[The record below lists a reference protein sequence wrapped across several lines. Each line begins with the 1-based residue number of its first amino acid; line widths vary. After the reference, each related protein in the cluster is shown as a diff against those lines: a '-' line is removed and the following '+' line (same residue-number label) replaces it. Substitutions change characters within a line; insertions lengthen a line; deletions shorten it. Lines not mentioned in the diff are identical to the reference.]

1 MKKILLLFLT
11 AVLGFGSLR
20 VSAQETL
27 TVADGTQSNYY
38 VPIYGLY
45 MDYYL
50 RTQIIYPES
59 MLTNMVGGTI
69 TELSFYFETQ
79 PADPS
84 EWTSTMSVGM
94 AIVNQSTFNYDFLNT
109 PTDIVYT
116 GTLNASSSVMTITLT
131 TPYVYT
137 GGNLFLEFTTAST
150 PGGYSSGY
158 FYGVEAIGASVTG
171 SNSSSLSGI
180 ATANSRDFIP
190 KTTFTYS
197 SGSVSC
203 PPVGSLSVSGVTSN
217 DATIT
222 WPSSVGGNSHLVQYK
237 PSSVQSWNSSSV
249 VSDVAYDTTYSF
261 SGQLNPTTTY
271 NVRVA
276 CLCDDG
282 DTSIFRSTTF
292 TTACGPT
299 SALPLTENFDG
310 FSHTSND
317 NNVLPNCWDYL
328 NTGSSSSNHP
338 TVYYSSSNAYS
349 GNYSLRFYTGS
360 GSGYTDQYVF
370 LPALDLNSVSLSN
383 LSLGLYMR
391 RQGNSGTFRLV
402 VGVTEGTDTTTFVAV
417 DTLVANSGTYA
428 YRETSFSSYSGNGDR
443 VCLKAFKPT
452 SSNNRGY
459 VDDLILGDNLCAKP
473 SSFAVT
479 DVDEYSVT
487 LQWTEVGT
495 ASVWEIEYGPVGFT
509 TGSGTTVT
517 ASTNPFTIGGLTP
530 ATTYEFQVRADCG
543 GATSD
548 WTSRITAST
557 NCLPLTSIPFSEDF
571 SGYTHTNNPNNGT
584 GTTNVPLCWDTY
596 NSGSSYPAYPYVYYS
611 TSSSYSG
618 NYSLRFYASSGSN
631 YADQYAILPA
641 LDASIPLNTLQ
652 VSMMARSNSA
662 TTPFILVVGEMSGGP
677 STFEAID
684 TLTITGTA
692 YNAYIAYLDG
702 YAGSGN
708 RIALKAP
715 KLSSNNRGY
724 VDDIVVELLSNC
736 RMASDVHVSDVTTN
750 SADVSWT
757 SHGDETSWIVEYRA
771 TGDTV
776 WQTLTATTNPF
787 VLTGLNNA
795 TTYQVHVMAN
805 CVTEVSNATA
815 NVNFTTLTCDTA
827 DQCLYTFALTDD
839 FGDGWNGASI
849 TVRQNGITVGN
860 VTLSDDYS
868 ATVQMA
874 LCDGLTTTI
883 SWSTGSYDSECSFT
897 ITDPFGDTFY
907 SISSPSS
914 GTLTSF
920 TPSCVQSSCAKPTSV
935 AVTNVG
941 ASTVTVNWVSA
952 GNETAWNVEYKPSN
966 SSTWTVEPTTT
977 NPHVL
982 YGLTAST
989 NYDLRVQAD
998 CGDELSAYR
1007 DGSFVTAGCE
1017 ISDQCPYE
1025 FVLTDSYGDG
1035 WNDAALNVQQN
1046 GVTIATMTIP
1056 SGQSTATYQVALCDS
1071 SNVTLTWTSG
1081 NYDTEC
1087 SFVVY
1092 NANSD
1097 VVYTSGNL
1105 NSGTITTFMADCTV
1119 PSCARPY
1126 NLTVTNVGATS
1137 ATIGWTALGTE
1148 SAWNVEYKPTNS
1160 STWITE
1166 PTTSNPHILYGLNS
1180 STAYDVRVQADC
1192 GSEVSDWRTGSFQ
1205 TAGCEV
1211 ADQCTFTFNMT
1222 DGYGDG
1228 WNGAAIEVKQE
1239 NVTIATLTVPSSS
1252 SSAIEQVTLCDNAN
1266 ITLVWTSG
1274 TFDDECSFTV
1284 TTPFGEVIYTSGNLA
1299 AGTLVTFVAHCT
1311 PPTCPRPSSISV
1323 SDAGTNSATVS
1334 WVSAGTE
1341 TAWNVEYKPVNSSTW
1356 TTEPTTSNPHILT
1369 GLTASTNYDVR
1380 VQADCGGGDLS
1391 DWREG
1396 TFQTQCDLT
1405 SLPYTETFD
1414 SYAGT
1419 SYDSPGPTPTCWTTY
1434 SVNTSYAPPHVISG
1448 GSYFYSASG
1457 NSLVFTSSSNGP
1469 NAYAALP
1476 TFDQPLNTL
1485 KLNFW
1490 RAMEST
1496 SYGELFVGYVTD
1508 LNNISGTFVSVTA
1521 IPSVD
1526 SPGDTISVDFSGV
1539 NIPAVGNI
1547 CFHWYKES
1555 TYYSCFIDN
1564 VNVTLAGGAPVV
1576 TNPTVSTNAANP
1588 VAQTTAT
1595 LHATITNPDNVTI
1608 TAKGFEWKTTAG
1620 GTYAPI
1626 EGSGAGNGFTA
1637 NLSNLTPNTS
1647 YTFKAFIT
1655 FNGQT
1660 VYGSEQ
1666 TFTTLQ
1672 QGVEPCDVPTGLH
1685 TTSVTAESATVAWD
1699 NNPDVSSWNIQYRPQ
1714 GGTLTSATSTTN
1726 SYVIS
1731 GLTAN
1736 TTYDVQ
1742 VQAVCDGNNNSD
1754 WSALYSFTTTT
1765 GVESWLENSVTLFP
1779 NPAKEVVNVQC
1790 TMNNVQSVE
1799 VYDVF
1804 GKVVRIVGLPQC
1816 DSPTTRINV
1825 AGLANGVYFVRVTT
1839 DKGVVTKSFV
1849 KR

>member
-94 AIVNQSTFNYDFLNT
+94 AIVNQGTFNYDFLNV
-109 PTDIVYT
+109 PTDVVYT

-180 ATANSRDFIP
+180 AVANSRDFIP

-197 SGSVSC
+197 SGSLNC

-360 GSGYTDQYVF
+360 GTGYTDQYAF

-402 VGVTEGTDTTTFVAV
+402 VGVTEGTDISTFVAV
-417 DTLVANSGTYA
+417 DTLSANSGTYA
-428 YRETSFSSYSGNGDR
+428 YRETSFSSYGGNGDR

-452 SSNNRGY
+452 SGNNRGN
-459 VDDLILGDNLCAKP
+459 VDDLILGDNLCAMP
-473 SSFAVT
+473 SGFAVT

-530 ATTYEFQVRADCG
+530 ATTYAFQVRADCG

-571 SGYTHTNNPNNGT
+571 SGYTHTSNPSNGNGDNNL
-584 GTTNVPLCWDTY
+584 PLCWDAINT
-596 NSGSSYPAYPYVYYS
+596 GSNYSAYPYVY
-611 TSSSYSG
+611 SSNNNAYSG
-618 NYSLRFYASSGSN
+618 NYSLRFYTSTGNN

-652 VSMMARSNSA
+652 VSMMARANSA
-662 TTPFILVVGEMSGGP
+662 NNPFVLVVGEISGGA
-677 STFEAID
+677 STFVPID

-692 YNAYIAYLDG
+692 YNAYIAYLDS
-702 YAGSGN
+702 YTGSGN

-715 KLSSNNRGY
+715 RNNGASNNRGY

-736 RMASDVHVSDVTTN
+736 RMVSDVHVSDVTTN

-839 FGDGWNGASI
+839 YGDGWNGASI

-920 TPSCVQSSCAKPTSV
+920 TPSCVQSSCAKPTSIS
-935 AVTNVG
+935 VTNVG

-966 SSTWTVEPTTT
+966 SSTWTVEPTTS

-989 NYDLRVQAD
+989 NYDVRVQAD

-1035 WNDAALNVQQN
+1035 WNDAALNVRQN

-1071 SNVTLTWTSG
+1071 STVTLTWTSG
-1081 NYDTEC
+1081 NFDTEC

-1137 ATIGWTALGTE
+1137 ATVGWTALGTE
-1148 SAWNVEYKPTNS
+1148 TAWNVEYKPTNS

-1192 GSEVSDWRTGSFQ
+1192 G
-1205 TAGCEV
+1205 
-1211 ADQCTFTFNMT
+1211 
-1222 DGYGDG
+1222 
-1228 WNGAAIEVKQE
+1228 
-1239 NVTIATLTVPSSS
+1239 
-1252 SSAIEQVTLCDNAN
+1252 
-1266 ITLVWTSG
+1266 
-1274 TFDDECSFTV
+1274 
-1284 TTPFGEVIYTSGNLA
+1284 
-1299 AGTLVTFVAHCT
+1299 
-1311 PPTCPRPSSISV
+1311 
-1323 SDAGTNSATVS
+1323 
-1334 WVSAGTE
+1334 
-1341 TAWNVEYKPVNSSTW
+1341 
-1356 TTEPTTSNPHILT
+1356 
-1369 GLTASTNYDVR
+1369 
-1380 VQADCGGGDLS
+1380 GGDVS

-1419 SYDSPGPTPTCWTTY
+1419 TYDQAGPTPTCWTTY

-1490 RAMEST
+1490 RAMENT
-1496 SYGELFVGYVTD
+1496 SYGELSVGYVTD

-1526 SPGDTISVDFSGV
+1526 SPGDTISVDFSGS
-1539 NIPAVGNI
+1539 NIPAAGNI

-1576 TNPTVSTNAANP
+1576 TNPTVATNPATP
-1588 VAQTTAT
+1588 IAQTTAT
-1595 LHATITNPDNVTI
+1595 LHGAITNPDNVSI
-1608 TAKGFEWKTTAG
+1608 TAKGFEWKATTG

-1626 EGSGAGNGFTA
+1626 AGTGAGNGFTA

-1660 VYGSEQ
+1660 VYGNEQ

-1714 GGTLTSATSTTN
+1714 GGQLTSATSATN
-1726 SYVIS
+1726 SYVIT

-1765 GVESWLENSVTLFP
+1765 GIENWLESSVTLFP
-1779 NPAKEVVNVQC
+1779 NPAKEVVNVEC

-1804 GKVVRIVGLPQC
+1804 GKLITTVNAIDNP
-1816 DSPTTRINV
+1816 TRINV

-1839 DKGVVTKSFV
+1839 DAGIVTKSFV
-1849 KR
+1849 KK